1 MLIKKERNG
10 KSMKLHNC
18 TDGSMRLMR
27 IKEHP
32 IKTEGNVVADDRMEM
47 NGELELYENIGGSIY
62 LSVEP
67 QMMDN
72 LVPIAGAQF
81 EEADGK
87 VKVKRLFNE
96 FGYEE
101 MVHILVD
108 QLAFFSDFYGLVL
121 EILDLGKR

>member
-1 MLIKKERNG
+1 ME
-10 KSMKLHNC
+10 LHNC
-18 TDGSMRLMR
+18 TDGSMRVMR

-32 IKTEGNVVADDRMEM
+32 IKMEGNVVVDDRMEM
-47 NGELELYENIGGSIY
+47 DGVLRLYEHIGSLY

-72 LVPIAGAQF
+72 FVPIAGAQF

-87 VKVKRLFNE
+87 VKVKRLFHE

-101 MVHILVD
+101 MIHILVD

-121 EILDLGKR
+121 EILDLRKR